1 MNRPIRRIA
10 LAFMVLFFALLANV
24 NYVQV
29 WNAPN
34 LNAKSG
40 NKRVVLDEY
49 ARERGPILVGE
60 GEDQKQVA
68 FSVPSKKGDA
78 LKYQRKY
85 AQTDLYG
92 HITGYYSSIFGRSQI
107 ERSENGVLSGNDD
120 RLFVRRMVDLVTNKQ
135 PKGGGVQ
142 LTINPKAQAAAA
154 NGLGSKIG
162 AVVAL
167 DPKTGKVLA
176 MVSNPSWDPS
186 PLASH
191 DVDVQN
197 DAWQKLLN
205 DKTKAA
211 DNRALQYR
219 YPPGSTFKLVTSA
232 AALES
237 GQYKPETVIPAPAEL
252 DLPLTTSTLNNWQRG
267 PCVGNKVE
275 ITLEEALQ
283 TSCNTAFGDLGIKL
297 GADRLREQAEK
308 FGFNDDFGQIFRDGL
323 LGVRSQFPKEADAP
337 QTALSAIGQF
347 DVQAT
352 PLQMAMVTAAIAN
365 DGEVMRPYVVDKLI
379 SPTLDILATTDPE
392 VYSRA
397 ISASSADQLTQMM
410 EATVNDGTAKP
421 AKIDG
426 VRVAGKTG
434 TAQSCAKCTP
444 YAWFVSFAPADNP
457 TVAVAVVIEK
467 ADVNRN
473 EISGGKLGAPI
484 AKSVMEA
491 VIEQ

>member
-10 LAFMVLFFALLANV
+10 LAFMVLFFALLVNV

-29 WNAPN
+29 WQAPE
-34 LNAKSG
+34 LNAKTG
-40 NKRVVLDEY
+40 NKRVTLDEY
-49 ARERGPILVGE
+49 ARERGPIMVGDKEVARSVKAPE
-60 GEDQKQVA
+60 GDDLQYIR
-68 FSVPSKKGDA
+68 
-78 LKYQRKY
+78 KYQ
-85 AQTDLYG
+85 QTDLYA
-92 HITGYYSSIFGRSQI
+92 HLTGYYSFIYGRSQL
-107 ERSENGVLSGNDD
+107 ERSENSVLSGNDD
-120 RLFVRRMVDLVTNKQ
+120 RLFVRRMVDLITNKQ

-142 LTINPKAQAAAA
+142 LTIDPKAQQAAAD
-154 NGLGSKIG
+154 GLGNKTG

-176 MVSNPSWDPS
+176 MISRPTYDPN

-191 DVDVQN
+191 DLGVEEK
-197 DAWQKLLN
+197 AWKRLIN
-205 DKTKAA
+205 DKSKAA

-232 AALES
+232 AALET
-237 GQYKPETVIPAPAEL
+237 GQYKPETVIPAPSEL

-267 PCVGNKVE
+267 PCVGNKAE
-275 ITLEEALQ
+275 ITLEEALE
-283 TSCNTAFGDLGIKL
+283 TSCNTAFGDLGMKL
-297 GADRLREQAEK
+297 GADKLREQAEA
-308 FGFNDDFGQIFRDGL
+308 FGFNNDFSQVFRDEL
-323 LGVRSQFPKEADAP
+323 LGVRSQFPTEMDQP
-337 QTALSAIGQF
+337 QTALSSIGQF
-347 DVQAT
+347 DVAAT
-352 PLQMAMVTAAIAN
+352 PLQMAMVTAGIAN
-365 DGEVMRPYVVDKLI
+365 GGEVMRPYVVDKLI
-379 SPTLDILATTDPE
+379 GPTLDTLATTDPE
-392 VYSRA
+392 VYNRA
-397 ISASSADQLTQMM
+397 ISPSSADQLTQMM

-457 TVAVAVVIEK
+457 QVAVAVVIEK

-484 AKSVMEA
+484 AKRVMEA

>member
-1 MNRPIRRIA
+1 
-10 LAFMVLFFALLANV
+10 MVLFFALLANV

-29 WNAPN
+29 WQAPE
-34 LNAKSG
+34 LNAKTG
-40 NKRVVLDEY
+40 NKRVILDEY
-49 ARERGPILVGE
+49 ARERGPILVGT

-68 FSVPSKKGDA
+68 RSVPAPRGDD
-78 LKYQRKY
+78 LKYVRKY
-85 AQTDLYG
+85 EQTDLYA
-92 HITGYYSSIFGRSQI
+92 HLTGYYSYVYGRSQL
-107 ERSENGVLSGNDD
+107 ERSENSVLSGNDD
-120 RLFVRRMVDLVTNKQ
+120 RLFVRRMVDLITNKQ

-142 LTINPKAQAAAA
+142 LTIDPKAQEAAADA
-154 NGLGSKIG
+154 LGNKTG

-176 MVSNPSWDPS
+176 MISRPTYDPN

-191 DVDVQN
+191 DLGVEEK
-197 DAWQKLLN
+197 AWNQLIN
-205 DKTKAA
+205 DKSKAA

-232 AALES
+232 AALET
-237 GQYKPETVIPAPAEL
+237 GQYKPETVIPAPSEL

-275 ITLEEALQ
+275 ITLEEALE
-283 TSCNTAFGDLGIKL
+283 TSCNTAFGDLGLKL
-297 GADRLREQAEK
+297 GADKLRDQAEK
-308 FGFNDDFGQIFRDGL
+308 FGFNDDFTQVFRDGL
-323 LGVRSQFPKEADAP
+323 LGVRSQFPAEMDQP
-337 QTALSAIGQF
+337 QTALSSIGQF
-347 DVQAT
+347 DVAAT

-365 DGEVMRPYVVDKLI
+365 GGDVMRPYVVDKLI
-379 SPTLDILATTDPE
+379 SPTLDTLATTDPE
-392 VYSRA
+392 VYRRA
-397 ISASSADQLTQMM
+397 ISSTTASQLTQMM

-457 TVAVAVVIEK
+457 QVAVAVVIEK

-473 EISGGKLGAPI
+473 EISGGRLGAPI
-484 AKSVMEA
+484 AKRVMEA